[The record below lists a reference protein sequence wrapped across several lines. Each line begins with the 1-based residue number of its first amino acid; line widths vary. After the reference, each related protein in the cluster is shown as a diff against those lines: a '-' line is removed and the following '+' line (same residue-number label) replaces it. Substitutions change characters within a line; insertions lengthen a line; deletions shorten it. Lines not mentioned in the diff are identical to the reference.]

1 MSVRLRP
8 AAQNGLTLYHV
19 GYRVPQ
25 TLRGFGAKTKM
36 YYVYVLRSIT
46 NGKLYV
52 GRSDDLKKRIRA
64 HFNKKVKTTKR
75 FGEVKLVFYE
85 AFLDRKDSIR
95 REKYFKTSKGK
106 SSLRQIIRESM
117 DI

>member
-1 MSVRLRP
+1 
-8 AAQNGLTLYHV
+8 
-19 GYRVPQ
+19 
-25 TLRGFGAKTKM
+25 M